1 MAKNQTIAQI
11 TGDFLRSL
19 ASNPSLKSDFLIIVD
34 SILHKVAVACKDHN
48 DKVKAGAITDSTW
61 KIPDTLAFWQIA
73 DIMQNLFTIKRV
85 SCCPQNSDSDYDLLC
100 IYVDENVAS
109 HTGMDRLLGLYTD
122 SEDIFKLLA
131 SKFNPGITSKETDEL
146 IQVLRRDAPRA
157 SRTLDRDLVPV
168 NNGIF
173 NYRTKMLEEF
183 TPDKIFM
190 VKSAVDYNPAA
201 QNPVLYSPEDGM
213 YWDVEN
219 WMKELSDDP
228 EVVNLLWEIIGAII
242 RPYVR
247 WNKSA
252 WLYSESGNNGKGT
265 LCELMRAICGD
276 TGYASIP
283 LSDFSKDFALEPL
296 VRASAIIVDEN
307 DVGGFIDRA
316 GNLKSVITNDVIQ
329 INRKFK
335 VPIAYQFYG
344 FMVQCLNEFPRI
356 RDKSDSFYRRQ
367 LFIPMTKCFTGHE
380 RKYIKEDY
388 LHREDVLEYILK
400 RVLHM
405 NYYKLSEPASCVETL
420 TEYKEFNDPV
430 RQFFDELC
438 EEFTWDVL
446 PYTYLYELFKA
457 WFKLNQPS
465 GTLIGKNTFVN
476 NLIQIIKPDSGWIAE
491 KNKQVLTAG
500 KMNRPEPLN
509 IQYNLTN
516 WLNANYKGQDPNKLA
531 IPSNVPRLVR
541 GLERIPINNP
551 ESPDGGPSDTP
562 DNMPDK
568 TDVPED
574 NLNTKEA

>member
-11 TGDFLRSL
+11 TNDFLRSL

-48 DKVKAGAITDSTW
+48 DKVKAGVITDANW
-61 KIPDTLAFWQIA
+61 KIPDSLAFWQIA
-73 DIMQNLFTIKRV
+73 DIMRSLFVIKRV
-85 SCCPQNSDSDYDLLC
+85 SCCPQNSDADYDLLC
-100 IYVDENVAS
+100 IYVDDNVAS
-109 HTGMDRLLGLYTD
+109 HTGLDNLYGLYTD
-122 SEDIFKLLA
+122 SEDVFRLLA
-131 SKFNPGITSKETDEL
+131 AKFNPGITARETEEL
-146 IQVLRRDAPRA
+146 LIALRRDAPRTT
-157 SRTLDRDLVPV
+157 RTLDRDLVPV
-168 NNGIF
+168 KNGIF
-173 NYRTKMLEEF
+173 NYRTKMLEDF
-183 TPDKIFM
+183 TPDKVFM
-190 VKSAVDYNPAA
+190 VKSAVAYNPAA
-201 QNPVLYSPEDGM
+201 QNPVLFCADDGT

-228 EVVNLLWEIIGAII
+228 EIVDLLWEAIGAII

-247 WNKSA
+247 WNKSL

-265 LCELMRAICGD
+265 LCELMRSICGE
-276 TGYASIP
+276 TSYASIP
-283 LSDFSKDFALEPL
+283 LSDFGKEFALEPL

-307 DVGGFIDRA
+307 DVGGYIDKA

-335 VPIAYQFYG
+335 VPVAYQFYG

-367 LFIPMTKCFTGHE
+367 LFVPMTKCFTGRE

-405 NYYKLSEPASCVETL
+405 SYYTLSEPASCVQTL

-438 EEFTWDVL
+438 DEFTWDVL

-457 WFKLNQPS
+457 WFKQNQPS

-476 NLIQIIKPDSGWIAE
+476 NLIAVVKPESGWAAD
-491 KNKQVLTAG
+491 KTKQIPTAG
-500 KMNRPEPLN
+500 KMDCAEPLSV
-509 IQYNLTN
+509 QYGLTA
-516 WLNANYKGQDPNKLA
+516 WLNASYKGPDPNKLA
-531 IPSNVPRLVR
+531 IPSNVARVYR
-541 GLERIPINNP
+541 GLERITPAAPAANQT
-551 ESPDGGPSDTP
+551 DTEE
-562 DNMPDK
+562 NE
-568 TDVPED
+568 DV
-574 NLNTKEA
+574 